1 MHPNM
6 KLMVRWLDSVFSQ
19 WISSTI
25 FSIILLKA
33 LLNFLNLFTFLLYFF
48 VMSLSL
54 CNVAYIV
61 FEFSYAEAVSFL
73 NASQ

>member
-25 FSIILLKA
+25 FSIILLKV
-33 LLNFLNLFTFLLYFF
+33 LLNFLNIFTFLIYFF
-48 VMSLSL
+48 CDISIFLIFLSL
-54 CNVAYIV
+54 TFFKNHLILVILT
-61 FEFSYAEAVSFL
+61 SI
-73 NASQ
+73 